1 MKKLAQDKSS
11 ASLVSRFC
19 KALPRVVGGVT
30 FSLLAL
36 AATTASAEPM
46 KVQGRQ
52 LLDACGNPFVV
63 RGVEQILGRELPPGN
78 DWLGVIDEI
87 SESGA
92 NAVRIVAAVNTLTVD
107 DVDDVLTL
115 IGSRDM
121 VAFLDPLNGGQS
133 WLARSDVKAM
143 LAKHESYLIL
153 DAYGEPQLDDRERFR
168 RDAKEALRAVRAMGY
183 RVPLTVTANQFVRDL
198 PSILQFGR
206 EILDSDP
213 LRNSFLGWQ
222 AYWGTS
228 GYYQQHYGLSL
239 TQAIDAIVASGLP
252 IQMGLDRVTDP
263 PNTIAD
269 FGTLMTGAQANGIG
283 WLWWDWFNPY
293 GRENNLSQDGTAAR
307 LTSTGNTVVNTHPA
321 SISRTS
327 RLSCSEPPAG
337 QTPAG
342 RVVSVNAGGE
352 AAESFAADSGFSGG
366 NLAPRRNVAVDRS
379 GVAGAAA
386 EVVYQ
391 TERWGAMTYT
401 VGGFAPGSQHSVQ
414 LHFAEVWLTNVG
426 QRRFNVSIN
435 GQRVLTNYDIIAA
448 AGAARRAKVET
459 FNATANASGQI
470 VINFARG
477 AADEPKISGIV
488 VR

>member
-1 MKKLAQDKSS
+1 MKNLAQKKSS
-11 ASLVSRFC
+11 ASLVSKLC
-19 KALPRVVGGVT
+19 KALPKALGGIT

-36 AATTASAEPM
+36 TAATASAEPM

-52 LLDACGNPFVV
+52 LLDSCGNPFVV

-87 SESGA
+87 SASGA
-92 NAVRIVAAVNTLTVD
+92 NAVRIVAGVNTLTVD

-121 VAFLDPLNGGQS
+121 VAFLDPLNGGQA
-133 WLARSDVKAM
+133 WLARADVKAM

-168 RDAKEALRAVRAMGY
+168 RESKEALRAVRALGY
-183 RVPLTVTANQFVRDL
+183 RVPLTVTANQFGRDL

-206 EILDSDP
+206 EILDADP
-213 LRNSFLGWQ
+213 LGNAFLGWQ
-222 AYWGTS
+222 AYWGTN

-263 PNTIAD
+263 PSTIAD

-283 WLWWDWFNPY
+283 WLWWDWYNPY
-293 GRENNLSQDGTAAR
+293 GNENNLSQDGTAAR
-307 LTSTGNTVVNTHPA
+307 LTATGNTVVNTHAA
-321 SISRTS
+321 SIARTS
-327 RLSCSEPPAG
+327 RLSCSEPTQPA
-337 QTPAG
+337 A
-342 RVVSVNAGGE
+342 RVVSINAGGE
-352 AAESFAADSGFSGG
+352 AADAFGADSSFSGG
-366 NLAPRRNVAVDRS
+366 NTAPRRSVAVDRS
-379 GVAGAAA
+379 SVAGAAPEA
-386 EVVYQ
+386 VYQ
-391 TERWGAMTYT
+391 TERWGTMSYT
-401 VGGFAPGSQHSVQ
+401 VGGFAPGSQHSVK
-414 LHFAEVWLTNVG
+414 LHFAEVWLTSAG
-426 QRRFNVSIN
+426 QRRFNVNIN

-459 FNATANASGQI
+459 FTATANASGRI
-470 VINFARG
+470 VIDFARG

-488 VR
+488 VQ